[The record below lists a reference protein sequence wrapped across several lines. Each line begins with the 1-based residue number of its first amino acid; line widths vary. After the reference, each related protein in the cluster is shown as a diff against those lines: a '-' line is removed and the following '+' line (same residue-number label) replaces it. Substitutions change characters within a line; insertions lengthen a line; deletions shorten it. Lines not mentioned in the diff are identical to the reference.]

1 MDNDITKNEVII
13 KADDSQRKKKWV
25 DLSSVL
31 ESKLQNLH

>member
-1 MDNDITKNEVII
+1 MGNDIAENEVIK
-13 KADDSQRKKKWV
+13 KADDGQRKKKWV

>member
-1 MDNDITKNEVII
+1 MGSDIAKNEVIK